1 MSSQL
6 TAVRRRASA
15 LPPEERR
22 AAIFE
27 ATLPLLVAHGEMVTT
42 RQIAEAAG
50 IAEGTIFRAF
60 ADKDELIG
68 AVVETALDTANLEA
82 QLATVDRSLPF
93 DEVLVAAVAILQ
105 QRVVGVWRLLSSIG
119 PRFHDPTR
127 KPVIELRALVDLFDD
142 KRAKLR
148 ADARTAARQLRALT
162 LAATHP
168 MMVSESMT
176 PSEIV
181 ELFLYGVS
189 KARPRTPS
197 TDGGQAQC

>member
-1 MSSQL
+1 MTSPL
-6 TAVRRRASA
+6 TAVRRRAAA

-22 AAIFE
+22 AALVE
-27 ATLPLLVAHGEMVTT
+27 ATLPLLLEHGEMVTT

-60 ADKDELIG
+60 TDKDELIA
-68 AVVETALDTANLEA
+68 AVVEAALDTATLEA
-82 QLATVDRSLPF
+82 QLAAIDRSVPF
-93 DEVLVAAVAILQ
+93 EDVLLAAVEILQ
-105 QRVVGVWRLLSSIG
+105 ERVVGVWRLFSSIG

-127 KPVIELRALVDLFDD
+127 KPVIELRALVELLDD

-148 ADARTAARQLRALT
+148 VDARTAARQLRALT

-176 PSEIV
+176 SREV
-181 ELFLYGVS
+181 VDLFLYGAS
-189 KARPRTPS
+189 KARPRTAS
-197 TDGGQAQC
+197 TDGGQTQC